1 MDSTAGAKSSRQR
14 RSGQWAATI
23 SAPLSAACAARPG
36 RRSSGAQNVPR
47 SKPAL
52 ARDSGGLPTDH
63 WLARAGKRGTKNP
76 AASSATAGWRPGY
89 CSLHEIVADRFRRR
103 HRGRGPGRASAKGLA
118 CSPVST
124 VRSAALVS
132 VVLDAPAIAVN
143 AIRAAKR
150 SAMVVRDASMSEID
164 LPGMEGVTSAPL
176 PLAPEAIPGGRV
188 LPPRGEERVP
198 GKVLLP
204 VGRLEEQFLTS
215 AAAPMR
221 DADGN
226 VIGVMTAG
234 GPRAGPQGR
243 VPGAPGQAH
252 RSGAAADDPRALS
265 AYVRAARRARTAAA
279 SSRSTGTVASQPRHA
294 SVTDWP

>member
-1 MDSTAGAKSSRQR
+1 MGGDDQRAAFRCLRGA
-14 RSGQWAATI
+14 
-23 SAPLSAACAARPG
+23 
-36 RRSSGAQNVPR
+36 SGASRFGAENVPR

-76 AASSATAGWRPGY
+76 ATSSATAGWRPGY

-103 HRGRGPGRASAKGLA
+103 HRGRGAGRASAKGLA

-132 VVLDAPAIAVN
+132 VVLDAPASAVN
-143 AIRAAKR
+143 AIRAKKR

-164 LPGMEGVTSAPL
+164 LPGMEGVTSALL

-198 GKVLLP
+198 GKGL
-204 VGRLEEQFLTS
+204 
-215 AAAPMR
+215 
-221 DADGN
+221 
-226 VIGVMTAG
+226 
-234 GPRAGPQGR
+234 
-243 VPGAPGQAH
+243 
-252 RSGAAADDPRALS
+252 
-265 AYVRAARRARTAAA
+265 AARRQARGTVPHLRGRAHARRGRQRHRCDDGRRTASGPARA
-279 SSRSTGTVASQPRHA
+279 GSGSTWSSPSIWSGC
-294 SVTDWP
+294 